1 MILQVLQKKCRCIEI
16 DVHNGDMALKKAAG
30 VKDMLNPTAVSELMT
45 IGSKTLDKGKDKVD
59 ELKSKSKKWFH
70 KAKHSV
76 SGGKKSPPKSPH
88 TEELS
93 RELDQKNMGHTRNQ
107 SSVNT
112 VPKISKYPTSDSEG
126 GSIRSS
132 EDSTAIDLTA
142 DGKPGDKKSSRA
154 SSKSSDA
161 SSIHPERT
169 GEPIVMHGWTPT
181 TSWCFFRDVCKTVA
195 EHAFETTNLPLIVS
209 LEVACTW
216 EQQELM
222 VKIMKE
228 EWGSMLVDAPLP
240 DCDPTIRQPRVDELF
255 NKILVKVKKHVPT
268 GEEVAA
274 NAEAESEAKL
284 QDRRKENDQL
294 ARPLSNDV
302 VEPQSSAASSQTLLT
317 PNAST
322 TASSSTAVS
331 SASVTPT
338 ATPAGTTLSPSASA
352 RNLEHLDTTST
363 KSGSKS
369 RSRSPSGPQQPGKP
383 SKLPKI
389 CKNLSALGIYT
400 HSEHFSKFTDKS
412 SYSPSHIYSIDEH
425 DILELYEKH
434 AAEMHAHNKKYFMRV
449 YPEWK
454 RIGSSNL
461 DPSVYWR
468 KGVHMAAVNAQTW
481 DEGTMVN
488 RGMFEG
494 TGGWVLKPSNLRPET
509 RNPTWNPSATNR
521 EDAEAGI
528 GGTGEDKTSVATPAT
543 ETPGALSPTS
553 GTSET
558 KTQIGLGIGG
568 LEQQNHT
575 PRLPTRAA
583 ALDPPMS
590 PPSKKDKARSPRP
603 SNASTNPVMP
613 MSPQTSSTAV
623 TSPKSPNSKSPKS
636 PKPSQGGAINSLVVG
651 PPLQPVHK
659 CEHQALALKE
669 AGKDQNKTLNFTFRI
684 YAAQGLIGDKDMH
697 VRVKIEM
704 HAETDGGFKEGD
716 WKRETKSRHTT
727 NPDWNGEEVRF
738 VGIGSKGDPDDHVRG
753 HVVGPR
759 EELSFVRFKLE
770 DDNTLK
776 KDEMLAWRAVRLD
789 RLHTG
794 YRFIRLYKADGEK
807 DGGLLLIH
815 VTREEV

>member
-1 MILQVLQKKCRCIEI
+1 MTTQVLQKKCRCIEI

-30 VKDMLNPTAVSELMT
+30 VKQMFKPTVVSELIT
-45 IGSKTLDKGKDKVD
+45 IGSEKLDKGKDKVD
-59 ELKSKSKKWFH
+59 EIKSKGKRWFH
-70 KAKHSV
+70 KAKHSI
-76 SGGKKSPPKSPH
+76 SGGKMSPPKSPR

-93 RELDQKNMGHTRNQ
+93 RGLDQKDMGHRRNQ
-107 SSVNT
+107 SSAST
-112 VPKISKYPTSDSEG
+112 VPKISRDPTTDSEG
-126 GSIRSS
+126 GSVNSS
-132 EDSTAIDLTA
+132 EDGTAVDFTA

-209 LEVACTW
+209 LEVACSW

-228 EWGSMLVDAPLP
+228 EWGTMLVDAPLP
-240 DCDPTIRQPRVDELF
+240 DCDPAVRQPRLDELF

-268 GEEVAA
+268 GEEMAA
-274 NAEAESEAKL
+274 NVEAESEAKL
-284 QDRRKENDQL
+284 QDGKNKENDQP
-294 ARPLSNDV
+294 APLSNDIV
-302 VEPQSSAASSQTLLT
+302 VPQSSAACSQTLLT
-317 PNAST
+317 PIASNT
-322 TASSSTAVS
+322 TSSSTALS
-331 SASVTPT
+331 SATN
-338 ATPAGTTLSPSASA
+338 TPAGTNLSPSASA
-352 RNLEHLDTTST
+352 RNLERLDTTST

-369 RSRSPSGPQQPGKP
+369 RDRSLSGPQPPGKP
-383 SKLPKI
+383 PKLPKI

-400 HSEHFSKFTDKS
+400 HSEHFGKFTDKS

-434 AAEMHAHNKKYFMRV
+434 AAEMHAHNKKYFMRA

-468 KGVHMAAVNAQTW
+468 KGVQMAAVNAQTW

-494 TGGWVLKPSNLRPET
+494 TGGWVLKTSNLRPAESESK
-509 RNPTWNPSATNR
+509 TWNPDGKNR
-521 EDAEAGI
+521 EEAEAGI
-528 GGTGEDKTSVATPAT
+528 DRIAEDKTVQATPIT
-543 ETPGALSPTS
+543 ETPETLSPTS
-553 GTSET
+553 ATSEG
-558 KTQIGLGIGG
+558 QAPIGLGLTG
-568 LEQQNHT
+568 LSLEEPEHASR
-575 PRLPTRAA
+575 RLPRAA

-590 PPSKKDKARSPRP
+590 PPSKRDRARAPRP
-603 SNASTNPVMP
+603 SNASSNPMMP
-613 MSPQTSSTAV
+613 MSPKTTSTSI
-623 TSPKSPNSKSPKS
+623 TSPKSPNPKS
-636 PKPSQGGAINSLVVG
+636 PRSPRSSQGAVSTGIFVAPSIQNSE
-651 PPLQPVHK
+651 P
-659 CEHQALALKE
+659 QATTLRE
-669 AGKDQNKTLNFTFRI
+669 AGKDQNKTLNFIFRI
-684 YAAQGLIGDKDMH
+684 YAAQGLIGDKDMR

-704 HAETDGGFKEGD
+704 HAETNGEFKEGD
-716 WKRETKSRHTT
+716 WKRETKSKLTA

-738 VGIGSKGDPDDHVRG
+738 MGVGSKGDPDDHVRG
-753 HVVGPR
+753 HVAGPQ

-770 DDNTLK
+770 ADIRLK

-789 RLHTG
+789 RLYTG

-807 DGGLLLIH
+807 EGGLLLIH

>member
-1 MILQVLQKKCRCIEI
+1 
-16 DVHNGDMALKKAAG
+16 MAVKKAVR
-30 VKDMLNPTAVSELMT
+30 VKEMLKPTAVSELMT
-45 IGSKTLDKGKDKVD
+45 IGSKKLDKGKDKVS
-59 ELKSKSKKWFH
+59 ELKSKGKKLLH
-70 KAKHSV
+70 KAKGSI
-76 SGGKKSPPKSPH
+76 SGGKKSPPKSPRA
-88 TEELS
+88 EELS
-93 RELDQKNMGHTRNQ
+93 RELSQKDMGHRRNQ
-107 SSVNT
+107 SSAST
-112 VPKISKYPTSDSEG
+112 VPKINREPTSDSEG
-126 GSIRSS
+126 GSINNS
-132 EDSTAIDLTA
+132 EYGTAVDLTT
-142 DGKPGDKKSSRA
+142 DGTPGDKKSSRA

-195 EHAFETTNLPLIVS
+195 EHAFETTNLPVIVS
-209 LEVACTW
+209 LEVACSW

-228 EWGSMLVDAPLP
+228 EWKEMLIYKPLP
-240 DCDPTIRQPRVDELF
+240 GCDPAIRQPRLDELF
-255 NKILVKVKKHVPT
+255 NRILVKVKRHVLT
-268 GEEVAA
+268 GEEMAA
-274 NAEAESEAKL
+274 ESEAEDEAKL
-284 QDRRKENDQL
+284 QDGKQEGEQVAQPLL
-294 ARPLSNDV
+294 ADGV
-302 VEPQSSAASSQTLLT
+302 DFQSSTASSQTTLLT

-322 TASSSTAVS
+322 TATSSTAVS

-338 ATPAGTTLSPSASA
+338 ATPAGTNLSPSASA
-352 RNLEHLDTTST
+352 RDLERLDTTST
-363 KSGSKS
+363 KSSNKS
-369 RSRSPSGPQQPGKP
+369 RDRSSSGPQQPGKP
-383 SKLPKI
+383 PKLPKI

-400 HSEHFSKFTDKS
+400 HSEHFAKFTDKS

-425 DILELYEKH
+425 DILELYEKQ
-434 AAEMHAHNKKYFMRV
+434 AAAMHYHNRKYFMRA

-468 KGVHMAAVNAQTW
+468 KGVQMAAVNAQTW

-494 TGGWVLKPSNLRPET
+494 TGGWVLKPSNLRPAKDESK
-509 RNPTWNPSATNR
+509 TWNPEGKNR
-521 EDAEAGI
+521 EEAEAGI
-528 GGTGEDKTSVATPAT
+528 DGMAEDKTPQFTPNT

-553 GTSET
+553 AISFNEF
-558 KTQIGLGIGG
+558 KTPVGLGLEG
-568 LEQQNHT
+568 LEEPEHASR
-575 PRLPTRAA
+575 PLPRAA

-590 PPSKKDKARSPRP
+590 PPSRKDRARSPRP
-603 SNASTNPVMP
+603 SNASANPVMP
-613 MSPQTSSTAV
+613 MSPETSSTSI
-623 TSPKSPNSKSPKS
+623 TSPKSPNTKSPKS
-636 PKPSQGGAINSLVVG
+636 RKPSQGGVLNGLVMSSQLHPVQNNE
-651 PPLQPVHK
+651 LQTR
-659 CEHQALALKE
+659 ASNE
-669 AGKDQNKTLNFTFRI
+669 AGKDHTKTLNFIFRI
-684 YAAQGLIGDKDMH
+684 YAAQGLHGDKDMH

-753 HVVGPR
+753 HIAGPQ

-776 KDEMLAWRAVRLD
+776 RDEMLAWRAVRLD

-815 VTREEV
+815 VKREEV